1 MGKALA
7 EANPELKQRL
17 GEQTALGHV
26 GQADDIGGVVASLLS
41 DEMRW
46 GNGQRLKVAGG
57 IHL

>member
-1 MGKALA
+1 MVYHRRFAQFG
-7 EANPELKQRL
+7 QRL
-17 GEQTALGHV
+17 GEQTALGRV